1 MVRKNKRAQEEMVGF
16 ALIIIIVA
24 VIMLVFLNLSLKS
37 PAKQAVESYEV
48 DSFIQAFLQYDTD
61 CEEKETY
68 ETNYLSVQELIF
80 SCNDKE
86 KCLDERD
93 TCGVLESTLQE
104 IIGESWKIGA
114 DYPVKGYVMNITAGG
129 EEIISFEEG
138 NITKNYKGSSQDFVK
153 RGSRIDILFT
163 AYY

>member
-1 MVRKNKRAQEEMVGF
+1 MIIKNKKAQEEMIGF

-37 PAKQAVESYEV
+37 PEKQAVESYEV
-48 DSFIQAFLQYDTD
+48 NSFIQAFLQYDTD
-61 CEEKETY
+61 CEETY

-80 SCNDKE
+80 SCNDEE

-93 TCGVLESTLQE
+93 TCEVLESTLQE
-104 IIGESWKIGA
+104 IADESWKIGIN
-114 DYPVKGYVMNITAGG
+114 YPVQGYQMNITVDR
-129 EEIISFEEG
+129 EELISFQEG
-138 NITKNYKGSSQDFVK
+138 NITQNYKGFSQDFTK

>member
-1 MVRKNKRAQEEMVGF
+1 MIRKNKKAQEEMIGF

-37 PAKQAVESYEV
+37 PEKQAVESYEV

-61 CEEKETY
+61 CEETY

-80 SCNDKE
+80 NCNDEE

-93 TCGVLESTLQE
+93 TCEVLESTLQE
-104 IIGESWKIGA
+104 ITEECWKVGV
-114 DYPVKGYVMNITAGG
+114 DYPVKGYQMNITVNG
-129 EEIISFEEG
+129 EELISFKEG
-138 NITKNYKGSSQDFVK
+138 NITGNYKGGSQDFTQ
-153 RGSRIDILFT
+153 RGNSIDILFT